1 MLDLTVIVP
10 ARNAEHL
17 LGECL
22 RSIAWSSPAEIIV
35 VDGESTDRTVQIATA
50 HGARVLSDGG
60 RGLPAARLMGAE
72 AARTTWVA
80 LIDADVV
87 LAENDLARLLAEA
100 RNEGYA
106 ALQAGLRSV
115 SGDGYWG
122 RALVAHHRSG
132 RSKDWFGV
140 VATVCDRDTLLK
152 HGFDARFLSG
162 EDIDLRWR
170 LREAGAK
177 IGVSRRT
184 VVEHRFEDTWE
195 FAKGQWLADGH
206 GFGRMIQAHGP
217 AREAA
222 PRPPPGRRRPRNL
235 AQPRPPAAAV
245 AAVLR
250 LLRALQL
257 CRARPRG
264 RRRAPAPAVRWRQAC
279 DPGRRRPGVRSAC
292 PRPCPR
298 FPTGS
303 R

>member
-1 MLDLTVIVP
+1 MPDLTVIVP

-17 LGECL
+17 IGDCL

-35 VDGESTDRTVQIATA
+35 VDGESTDRTVEIARA
-50 HGARVLSDGG
+50 HGAHVLSDGG

-72 AARTTWVA
+72 AARTPWVA

-87 LAENDLARLLAEA
+87 LAEDDLSRLLAEA
-100 RNEGYA
+100 RCEGYA

-122 RALVAHHRSG
+122 QALVAHHRSG
-132 RSKDWFGV
+132 RSKEWFGV
-140 VATVCDRDTLLK
+140 VATVFEREALLK

-184 VVEHRFEDTWE
+184 IVEHRFEDTWE

-217 AREAA
+217 RAKLLLGLPLAAGARGTLLSLARRQ
-222 PRPPPGRRRPRNL
+222 PRWLPYYACFVLFNYVGLLSEVVGKGRRRRF
-235 AQPRPPAAAV
+235 A
-245 AAVLR
+245 
-250 LLRALQL
+250 
-257 CRARPRG
+257 
-264 RRRAPAPAVRWRQAC
+264 
-279 DPGRRRPGVRSAC
+279 GVRV
-292 PRPCPR
+292 
-298 FPTGS
+298 
-303 R
+303 